1 MGQTLR
7 NVDEIKFFLGFTR
20 ILPERDEMVAKGAA
34 NCDHF

>member
-7 NVDEIKFFLGFTR
+7 NVDWIKFFLGFTR
-20 ILPERDEMVAKGAA
+20 ILLERDEMVTQGAA